1 MASGWLL
8 HLMQGQWER
17 LFGEREAASCKLL
30 AASWFSQ
37 ERWYKVNYVV
47 VEQNFILII
56 YLSHFIFQDNIRPL
70 RGRVIHDVQLQQIL
84 NR

>member
-8 HLMQGQWER
+8 HLMQEQWER

-47 VEQNFILII
+47 VEQEFHFNH
-56 YLSHFIFQDNIRPL
+56 LSIAFYFS
-70 RGRVIHDVQLQQIL
+70 G
-84 NR
+84 